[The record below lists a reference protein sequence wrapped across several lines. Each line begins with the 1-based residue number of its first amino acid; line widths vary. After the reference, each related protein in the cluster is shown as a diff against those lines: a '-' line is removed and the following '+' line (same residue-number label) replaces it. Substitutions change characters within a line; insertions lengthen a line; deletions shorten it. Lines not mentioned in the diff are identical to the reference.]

1 VAFHD
6 VTRMIYT
13 MLLHARR
20 PYQNVH
26 WPLEAPQEFLD
37 MFSEVPDNARQH
49 VCAMA
54 KILDEGVGNITAALK
69 SKGIYDETIQIFSS
83 DNGGPTNHN
92 EGTFSD
98 NFPMRGGKN
107 TIWEVRS
114 PSFRNSLAY
123 INILVLPVACT
134 AMPVALY
141 CRAIPRCAVR

>member
-1 VAFHD
+1 
-6 VTRMIYT
+6 
-13 MLLHARR
+13 
-20 PYQNVH
+20 
-26 WPLEAPQEFLD
+26 

-107 TIWEVRS
+107 TIWEVGS
-114 PSFRNSLAY
+114 KPFRNSSLPISLY
-123 INILVLPVACT
+123 CQSLVLPCQWPCT
-134 AMPVALY
+134 AVLYHAVPCADVALTLA
-141 CRAIPRCAVR
+141 R